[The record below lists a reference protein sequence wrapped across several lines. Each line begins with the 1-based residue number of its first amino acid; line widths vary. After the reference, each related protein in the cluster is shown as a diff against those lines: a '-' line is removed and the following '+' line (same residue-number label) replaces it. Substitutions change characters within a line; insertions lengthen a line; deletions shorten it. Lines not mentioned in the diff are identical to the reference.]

1 MFGDLLKGIWGSVS
15 NVFIAQVNGNETKE
29 VLDE

>member
-1 MFGDLLKGIWGSVS
+1 MSSGSLNKGRVS
-15 NVFIAQVNGNETKE
+15 NVFIAQVNGDETKE